1 MASINELLKQ
11 CEAEKGPVAE
21 LVKAVA
27 KKVLE
32 LERSQKIAER
42 NARRNISGHF

>member
-11 CEAEKGPVAE
+11 CEAEKGPLAD
-21 LVKAVA
+21 LVKALA

-32 LERSQKIAER
+32 LERLQKRAER
-42 NARRNISGHF
+42 KATVFTPPK